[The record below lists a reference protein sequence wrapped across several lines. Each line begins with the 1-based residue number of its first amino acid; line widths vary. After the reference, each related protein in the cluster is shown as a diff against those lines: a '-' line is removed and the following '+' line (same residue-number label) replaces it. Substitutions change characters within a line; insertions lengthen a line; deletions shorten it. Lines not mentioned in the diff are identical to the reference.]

1 MADRERVLVTG
12 SSGLIGRA
20 VVRRL
25 AAEFE
30 VVGFSRHRAADLP
43 SAWIGVDMADDDSV
57 AEGLRRLHNEHG
69 VRLASVIH
77 LAAYYDFSGAASP
90 LYQQVTVD
98 GTRRLLDGLGTFDVD
113 QFVFSSTMLVQA
125 PSSGPGDR
133 IDENDSLAPAWD
145 YPRSKIAT
153 ERLVRDRRASMPVVI
168 QRIAGVYDEWCHSI
182 PIAHQIARIFEHD
195 PRSYVFP
202 GDVDHGQA
210 FLHLD
215 DCVAALEAAVARRD
229 SLPEELTVLIGE
241 PITLGYDELQ
251 DEIGNLLYGEADWPT
266 VEIPKVVARA
276 GAWVLDNAPGAGDQ
290 FIKPWMIE
298 VADDHYE
305 LDLHRARDVLGW
317 HAQRRLSAELPA
329 MIANLRSDP
338 VRWYTENDLD
348 PTRIPAA
355 WRPRRD

>member
-25 AAEFE
+25 AHDFD
-30 VVGFSRHRAADLP
+30 VIGFSRHRAYDLP
-43 SAWIGVDMADDDSV
+43 AEWIGVDMGDDASV
-57 AEGLRRLHNEHG
+57 ADGLRRLKAEHG
-69 VRLASVIH
+69 DQLASVIH

-90 LYQQVTVD
+90 LYQHVTVD
-98 GTRRLLDGLGTFDVD
+98 GTRRLLEGLEAFEVG
-113 QFVFSSTMLVQA
+113 QLIFSSTMLVQA

-133 IDENDSLAPAWD
+133 IDEEDPLAPAWD

-153 ERLVRDRRASMPVVI
+153 ERLIRERRGAIPTVI

-182 PIAHQIARIFEHD
+182 PIAHQIARILERD
-195 PRSYVFP
+195 PRSYLFP
-202 GDVDHGQA
+202 GDVGHGQA
-210 FLHLD
+210 FLHLE
-215 DCVAALEAAVARRD
+215 DCVAALEAAVVRRNT
-229 SLPEELTVLIGE
+229 LPDELTVLIGE

-251 DEIGNLLYGEADWPT
+251 DEIGNLLYGEVDWPT

-298 VADDHYE
+298 IADDHYE

-329 MIANLRSDP
+329 MIDNLRADP
-338 VRWYTENDLD
+338 MRWYTENDLD
-348 PTRIPAA
+348 PRHIPAQ
-355 WRPRRD
+355 